1 MITDYYAQHEIHNR
15 EREIIHDAEVRRRAA
30 EGDGAQLEEKFKGD
44 RMALAAALARLAR
57 SRHRPAVARPSC

>member
-30 EGDGAQLEEKFKGD
+30 EGALVVFKGD